1 MSLMAAAFA
10 EGAGAIRKLLV
21 VRRCSIG
28 RARRA
33 LKPALVALVI
43 SKDAFNKGTG
53 MAICCPITNTDRRV
67 PFHVPTTARTSL
79 TGFAMCEQVKSLD
92 YRSRK
97 MKLIER
103 APQDL
108 LEDVLAIVDA
118 SVF

>member
-1 MSLMAAAFA
+1 MAAYVPRQ
-10 EGAGAIRKLLV
+10 GD
-21 VRRCSIG
+21 
-28 RARRA
+28 
-33 LKPALVALVI
+33 LVALDFDPQSGHEQKGRRSALLV

-67 PFHVPTTARTSL
+67 PFHVPITGRTSL
-79 TGFAMCEQVKSLD
+79 TGFVMCEQVKSLD